1 MLQLSDRRN
10 LPPMLVQYLEYKDQY
25 PDAFLFFQVGDFY
38 ELFFDDAVKVATELN
53 LTLTSRDKGA
63 DPIPMCGVPIGAVEG
78 YLSRLV
84 QNGYSVAIVSQ
95 QPVPNG
101 FKGMVPRRLDRIIT
115 PGVQLL
121 GGDGLNHGVVGA
133 IFAESVQGCIVAT
146 TDVQSGMIVLDEGLH
161 FHQDLL
167 NVLERRMVQEVVWYD
182 RLEGLSLDRRNSTVR
197 IVEARVGTNSKWR
210 GDSYLKE
217 GAFEAVQGFSHASP
231 SVRKCVRLLLN
242 YLEEITINVSAL
254 KLSLVTRSEI
264 DSGEGRRMSIDA
276 TTRTNL
282 EIDRNIR
289 TGQKEGSLWG
299 SVDKCSTSIGSRR
312 LRDLLIAPLADVATI
327 RERQDLVRVFHR
339 QGIDRNNVQQLLRR
353 NCDMSRVA
361 TRIGLG
367 VVTPRELGSVR
378 DTLRILPDIAGI
390 LSLHPQEGLLYTRM
404 VEALTVCPELYAA
417 FAEFLVDELPPSLKE
432 GGVVRD
438 EFDPDV
444 ARARSL
450 ATGGRSWFER
460 FAEEERVR
468 TGITSLKVKF
478 NNVLGFFIEVTLI
491 NATKVPPEYE
501 PRQSTTNTRR
511 YVVPELKAAEKEY
524 FKAHETMVAREQ
536 VLYEIFVN
544 ERRADISI
552 LRGIGE
558 ALADLDVLVTGGE
571 IAGRGGS
578 CYPEVYD
585 GRDEGNQIT
594 IQDGKHPVLK
604 EVLGDAFIPNSVQLG
619 GESQSLMIVTGPNMG
634 GKSTF
639 LRQTALMTILAQI
652 GWCVPAAGMKLNVVD
667 KVFARLGASDNLLEG
682 ESTFMVEMREA
693 GMILTQATSRSL
705 VVIDEIGRGTST
717 TDGVALAQSILEW
730 LVHDIRCR
738 CLFATHYHQL
748 SELND
753 PRICNVSVQAEYQD
767 GLVVFTHRIAPGAA
781 SRSYGLEVARLAG
794 LPEKLLLRAR
804 HLLKE
809 GEQLQVQP
817 QNVSTVFDSRRGDGE
832 LFSSE
837 VYQSRKEYLANQKGR
852 EIMEL
857 LNELDPANITPQAAM
872 NLIFELKSIA

>member
-1 MLQLSDRRN
+1 MLQTIDRRN

-25 PDAFLFFQVGDFY
+25 PEAFLFFQVGDFY

-84 QNGYSVAIVSQ
+84 QNGHSVAIVVQ
-95 QPVPNG
+95 QQVPNG

-121 GGDGLNHGVVGA
+121 GGEGLNHGVVGA
-133 IFAESVQGCIVAT
+133 VFAETVQGCIVAT
-146 TDVQSGMIVLDEGLH
+146 TDVQSGVIVLDEGLH
-161 FHQDLL
+161 FYQDLL
-167 NVLERRMVQEVVWYD
+167 NVLERRMVSEVVWYD
-182 RLEGLSLDRRNSTVR
+182 RLEGVSLDRRNSTVR
-197 IVEARVGTNSKWR
+197 IVEARVGTETKWR

-217 GAFEAVQGFSHASP
+217 GGFEAVEGFTHASP

-254 KLSLVTRSEI
+254 NLSLVSRSER
-264 DSGEGRRMSIDA
+264 DLREGRRMSIDA
-276 TTRTNL
+276 TTRINL

-299 SVDKCSTSIGSRR
+299 SVDKCSTAIGSRR
-312 LRDLLIAPLADVATI
+312 LRDLLIAPLADAPNI
-327 RERQDLVRVFHR
+327 RERQALVRVFHK
-339 QGIDRNNVQQLLRR
+339 QGVDRHNLQQLLRKS
-353 NCDMSRVA
+353 CDMSRVA

-378 DTLRILPDIAGI
+378 DTLRILPEIAEI
-390 LSLHPQEGLLYTRM
+390 LSRYPQQGGLYARLE
-404 VEALTVCPELYAA
+404 EALTVRSELYAS
-417 FAEFLVDELPPSLKE
+417 FSSFLLDDLPPSLKE

-438 EFDPDV
+438 EFDSEV
-444 ARARSL
+444 SRARSL
-450 ATGGRSWFER
+450 ATGGRSWFDR

-468 TGITSLKVKF
+468 TGINSLKVKF
-478 NNVLGFFIEVTLI
+478 NNVLGFFIEVTPT
-491 NATKVPPEYE
+491 NATRVPPEYE
-501 PRQSTTNTRR
+501 PRQSTANTRR

-524 FKAHETMVAREQ
+524 FKAHDTMVAREQ
-536 VLYEIFVN
+536 VLYENFVH
-544 ERRADISI
+544 ERKADMPV
-552 LRGIGE
+552 LRVVGD

-571 IAGRGGS
+571 MAGRGGC
-578 CYPEVYD
+578 CYPEVHD
-585 GRDEGNQIT
+585 DRNEASEIA
-594 IQDGKHPVLK
+594 IQDGKHPVLC
-604 EVLGDAFIPNSVQLG
+604 EVLGEAFIPNSVHLG
-619 GESQSLMIVTGPNMG
+619 GAVQSLMIVTGPNMG

-639 LRQTALMTILAQI
+639 LRQTALMTLLAQI
-652 GWCVPAAGMKLNVVD
+652 GWCVPAAAMRLNVVD

-693 GMILTQATSRSL
+693 GMILAQATSRSL

-730 LVHDIRCR
+730 LVQHIRCR

-748 SELND
+748 SELDD
-753 PRICNVSVQAEYQD
+753 PRISNVSVQAEYQD

-781 SRSYGLEVARLAG
+781 NRSYGLEVAKLAG
-794 LPEKLLLRAR
+794 LPEKLLVRAR
-804 HLLKE
+804 HLLQE
-809 GEQLQVQP
+809 GEQVQIEKINTP
-817 QNVSTVFDSRRGDGE
+817 FDLDRREGE
-832 LFSSE
+832 LFSSD
-837 VYQSRKEYLANQKGR
+837 VYQSKKEYRANQQGR
-852 EIMEL
+852 EVLEL
-857 LNELDPANITPQAAM
+857 LNGVDPANITPQAAM

>member
-1 MLQLSDRRN
+1 MDRRN
-10 LPPMLVQYLEYKDQY
+10 LPPMLVQYVEYKAQY

-95 QPVPNG
+95 QPVPSG
-101 FKGMVPRRLDRIIT
+101 FKGMVPRRLERIIT

-121 GGDGLNHGVVGA
+121 GGEGLNHGIVGA
-133 IFAESVQGCIVAT
+133 IFAETVQGCIVAT
-146 TDVQSGMIVLDEGLH
+146 TDVQSGVIVLDEGLH

-167 NVLERRMVQEVVWYD
+167 NVLERRMVRELVWYD
-182 RLEGLSLDRRNSTVR
+182 RLEGAALDRRNSTVR

-210 GDSYLKE
+210 SDSYLKE
-217 GAFEAVQGFSHASP
+217 GSFEVVDGFSHASP

-254 KLSLVTRSEI
+254 NLKLATRAET
-264 DSGEGRRMSIDA
+264 DGLEGQRMSIDA

-299 SVDKCSTSIGSRR
+299 TVDKCCTTVGSRR
-312 LRDLLIAPLADVATI
+312 LRELLIAPLVSVPHI
-327 RERQDLVRVFHR
+327 RERQAMVRVFDSQSVER
-339 QGIDRNNVQQLLRR
+339 QSIQNLLRR
-353 NCDMSRVA
+353 SADLSRVA

-378 DTLRILPDIAGI
+378 DTLQILPDIVDI
-390 LSLHPQEGLLYTRM
+390 LSLNQVEGLLCARLIET
-404 VEALTVCPELYAA
+404 LTVAPSLYVFFTA
-417 FAEFLVDELPPSLKE
+417 FLLDDLPPSMKD

-438 EFDPDV
+438 EFDVEV

-460 FAEEERVR
+460 FAEDERAR
-468 TGITSLKVKF
+468 TGISSLKVKF
-478 NNVLGFFIEVTLI
+478 NQVLGFFIEVTPT
-491 NATKVPPEYE
+491 NAQKVPSDYE
-501 PRQSTTNTRR
+501 PRQSTANTRR

-524 FKAHETMVAREQ
+524 FRAHDTMVAREQ
-536 VLYEIFVN
+536 ILYGEFVN
-544 ERRADISI
+544 ERKGDISL
-552 LRGIGE
+552 LRAVGE

-571 IAGRGGS
+571 IAGRGGF
-578 CYPEVYD
+578 CYPELLED
-585 GRDEGNQIT
+585 RDDSKEIV
-594 IQDGKHPVLK
+594 IQEGKHPVLS
-604 EVLGDAFIPNSVQLG
+604 EILREAFIPNSVQLG
-619 GESQSLMIVTGPNMG
+619 GNSQSLMIVTGPNMG

-639 LRQTALMTILAQI
+639 LRQTALMTLLAQI
-652 GWCVPAAGMKLNVVD
+652 GWCVPAVKMRLNIVD

-693 GMILTQATSRSL
+693 GMILAQATSKSL

-730 LVHDIRCR
+730 LVEDIQCR

-748 SELND
+748 SSLED

-767 GLVVFTHRIAPGAA
+767 GLVVFTHRIALGAA
-781 SRSYGLEVARLAG
+781 NRSYGLEVARLAG
-794 LPEKLLLRAR
+794 LPEKLLARAR
-804 HLLKE
+804 HLLRE
-809 GEQLQVQP
+809 E
-817 QNVSTVFDSRRGDGE
+817 DSLRITTEPTDTSFESHRGTGE
-832 LFSSE
+832 LFSAKD
-837 VYQSRKEYLANQKGR
+837 YQSRKEHMLNQQGR
-852 EIMEL
+852 EVLQL
-857 LNELDPANITPQAAM
+857 LGEIDPANVTPQVAM
-872 NLIFELKSIA
+872 NLIFELKRIA